1 MFKELSNSAGMYTF
15 STVVMIF
22 TIVFFLGILLWA
34 LFLKK
39 DFLHKMGNLPLEG
52 EEDVAA
58 MESCDTAQ
66 GDIGTQS
73 SQMTL
78 IHTDNLEMKA

>member
-1 MFKELSNSAGMYTF
+1 MFKELSQSAGMYTF

-39 DFLHKMGNLPLEG
+39 DFLHKMGNLPFEAGDDVDGRMRDEG
-52 EEDVAA
+52 
-58 MESCDTAQ
+58 
-66 GDIGTQS
+66 
-73 SQMTL
+73 
-78 IHTDNLEMKA
+78 